1 MPAAGGHSGDTD
13 SRESPI
19 DGPEGDDP
27 TADSEGGRT
36 GSNGNR
42 WLPGTGTGSG
52 RARRASGVRGGRD
65 SRSVDPLGA
74 GWVGDLGP
82 VGRRLFVLVLVVTL
96 FALAFGVGRAVV
108 RLVELTVGVGEP
120 GTVSRLLA
128 GVAGLQVA
136 GFGIGLALV
145 TADRAE
151 PLSYLRVGGFDQ
163 WTALYGTAVG
173 MTLML
178 VASAVTVAFRVLGV
192 EPAESATGAATDP
205 LFYLVLFV
213 VSTAVAAP
221 MEELFFRG
229 IVQRSLETVWH
240 PAVAIGVTS
249 LLFVTVHTSVTVGT
263 GGEAL
268 VFAMFLAFGVV
279 LGVGY
284 HLTGNLLVPVV
295 GHIVFNGAQT
305 LTQAVEVAVS

>member
-1 MPAAGGHSGDTD
+1 MTADEGHRGDTD
-13 SRESPI
+13 SRESTG
-19 DGPEGDDP
+19 DGPAEDDP
-27 TADSEGGRT
+27 TGPERDLT
-36 GSNGNR
+36 GSR
-42 WLPGTGTGSG
+42 WLPGVGADSDWTRDT
-52 RARRASGVRGGRD
+52 SGVRESPD

-74 GWVGDLGP
+74 GWVGDLGTA
-82 VGRRLFVLVLVVTL
+82 GRRLFVLVLVVAL
-96 FALAFGVGRAVV
+96 FALAFGVGWAVV
-108 RLVELTVGVGEP
+108 RLAELTVGVGEP
-120 GTVSRLLA
+120 GTVSRLLV
-128 GVAGLQVA
+128 GVVGLQVA

-145 TADRAE
+145 VADRAK

-178 VASAVTVAFRVLGV
+178 VASAATVAFQVLGI

-213 VSTAVAAP
+213 VSTVVAVP

-249 LLFVTVHTSVTVGT
+249 LLFVTVHTSLAVGT

-268 VFAMFLAFGVV
+268 VFAMFFTFGVV

-284 HLTGNLLVPVV
+284 YLTENLLVPVV